1 MQQSETMQLQS
12 LFKKDINRSIETV
25 IKADDRDN
33 LLQEVEE
40 YVVTKE
46 ISRKL
51 TDFFES
57 YNNYDGINGVWI
69 SGFFGSG
76 KSHLLKI
83 LSYVLDNI
91 THNGKHL
98 GELFAN
104 KVMDDAKLKGD
115 ILAGSRIDSESILF
129 NIDQQAQITSKADAN
144 AILEVFYKVF
154 YDHLGFYGF
163 RPHVAEFELW
173 LHKEGKYEAFQEEFE
188 KENGKPWVRARV
200 DYIDPLV
207 SDAISI
213 ACGKIFNTD
222 TSKYDDILDKYDE
235 RQKFSIEDFAEKIND
250 YIKTKSNGF
259 RLNFFV
265 DEIGQYIADNPKL
278 MLNLQTIAESLATRC
293 KGQSWII
300 VTSQEDLER
309 VIGDDKALQSNDF
322 SKIIGRFRIRIPLTS
337 ANVDEVI
344 EKRLLEKND
353 EAEGVLKKIWTSEK
367 DNLATI
373 LSFSEAGVQ
382 FKFYK
387 GENDFIAK
395 YPFIPYQFD
404 LFQQCIKAL
413 SRHNAFQGKHS
424 SVGERNML
432 GTFQEVLKDV
442 EHKEAHSL
450 ISYNKLFEGIR
461 ATIKG
466 EIQNAVTLAERQ
478 LSNHLAIHILKA
490 LFLVKYYDSFKTSKR
505 NIAVLLIDS
514 MDADLKEHE
523 KAIEEALNI
532 LEQQT
537 YVRRNGEIYEY
548 LTDDEKDIE
557 DEIKATEIDPGQLT
571 IFFNEVIFDEI
582 IRDNRIRYLE
592 NKQDFEFSRK
602 VDGISFSREKE
613 LTLEM
618 VTPNS
623 DNYDTVAYYT
633 GQSLGNQTLAIFKLP
648 ADDLL
653 IKDTRLMIKT
663 DKYIKQ
669 NQSTTNKDSVKRILF
684 EKAQQ
689 NQERRRQLVTSL
701 KSLLGNSTVYLNGTV
716 HNVGTTQDGKTKVTN
731 AFQDLV
737 KLAYNKLKLLS
748 NINFD
753 EAQLKIIMRS
763 KQDDLFG
770 NDDNTISPAES
781 EVLQLI
787 QRRKRQDDRTSLN
800 DLKEFFSKKPYGWSP
815 MAVWCVT
822 ARLFKRGKIEARQDS
837 TILEDNQFLD
847 ALMNNRNLTNTLVYP
862 QIDFDQAQVKK
873 LKDFYQSLFNE
884 SNPFTDPKEI
894 AAQFKQKAQD
904 ELAYV
909 KGLIISQS
917 QYKFLAF
924 LEPLEEMLGNLAAM
938 DYSTLINSVN
948 KYEDKVLN
956 AKEDVLD
963 PIKRFMN
970 GDQKKI
976 YDTAQTFMT
985 GNQSNFD
992 YIDSQ
997 GKSILAE
1004 TLESNAPYKGDMMRK
1019 TKEAIDALKSK
1030 LLQKIDEEKT
1040 TTLTEIT
1047 QKSEAICSND
1057 EYKKLTTSQQDEVLQ
1072 PFHALRKNV
1081 KEQTFIANIRLA
1093 KTKAG
1098 DLYIEQLNKMAAW
1111 TTPNEMGAS
1120 EPQPQYVKSS
1130 NLRVNFDKHELKTES
1145 DVEEY
1150 VEAIKNAYL
1159 EQIKKNRKITLN

>member
-1 MQQSETMQLQS
+1 MLLQS

-33 LLQEVEE
+33 ILQEVEE
-40 YVVTKE
+40 YVVTNE
-46 ISRKL
+46 ISKKL

-57 YNNYDGINGVWI
+57 YNNFDGINGVWI

-83 LSYVLDNI
+83 LSYVLENI

-104 KVMDDAKLKGD
+104 KVVDDAKLKGD
-115 ILAGSRIDSESILF
+115 ILAGTRIDSESILF

-163 RPHVAEFELW
+163 RSHVAEFELW
-173 LHKEGKYEAFQEEFE
+173 LHKEGKYETFKEVFE
-188 KENGKPWVRARV
+188 TKNGKPWLRARV

-207 SDAISI
+207 SDAIME
-213 ACGKIFNTD
+213 ACGKVFNTD
-222 TSKYDDILDKYDE
+222 PSKYEDILDKYDE
-235 RQKFSIEDFAEKIND
+235 RQKFSIEDFAEKVND
-250 YIKTKSNGF
+250 YIKTKSKGF

-265 DEIGQYIADNPKL
+265 DEIGQYIADNTKL

-309 VIGDDKALQSNDF
+309 IVGDDKAIQSNDF

-344 EKRLLEKND
+344 EKRLLEKNSD
-353 EAEGVLKKIWTSEK
+353 AEAVLNKIWMSEK

-387 GENDFIAK
+387 GESDFIAK
-395 YPFIPYQFD
+395 YPFISYQFD

-432 GTFQEVLKDV
+432 GTFQEVLKHV
-442 EHKEAHSL
+442 EKKDARSF
-450 ISYNKLFEGIR
+450 ISYDKLFEGIR

-466 EIQNAVTLAERQ
+466 EIQNAVTLAEKQ
-478 LSNHLAIHILKA
+478 LANQLAIRILKA
-490 LFLVKYYDSFKTSKR
+490 LFLVKYYDSFKTTRR
-505 NIAVLLIDS
+505 NIATLLIDS
-514 MDADLKEHE
+514 MDVDLKEHE
-523 KAIEEALNI
+523 KAIGEALNI

-537 YVRRNGEIYEY
+537 YVHRNGDVYEY

-557 DEIKATEIDPGQLT
+557 DEIKATDIDSGQLT

-582 IRDNRIRYLE
+582 IRDNRIKYIE

-613 LTLEM
+613 LTLEI

-623 DNYDTVAYYT
+623 DNYDNEAYFT
-633 GQSLGNQTLAIFKLP
+633 GQSLGNQALAIFKLP

-653 IKDTRLMIKT
+653 IKDTRLLIKT

-669 NQSTTNKDSVKRILF
+669 TQSTTNKDSVKRILF

-689 NQERRRQLVTSL
+689 NQERRRQLITSL
-701 KSLLGNSTVYLNGTV
+701 KSLLSSSTVYLNGTI
-716 HNVGTTQDGKTKVTN
+716 HNIGSSQDGKTKVIN
-731 AFQDLV
+731 VFQDLV
-737 KLAYNKLKLLS
+737 RLAYDKLKLLG

-753 EAQLKIIMRS
+753 EAQLKLIMRS

-770 NDDNTISPAES
+770 NDDNTISQAEG

-787 QRRKRQDDRTSLN
+787 QRRKQRNDRTSLSE
-800 DLKEFFSKKPYGWSP
+800 LKEFFSKKRYGWAT
-815 MAVWCVT
+815 MAIWCVT
-822 ARLFKRGKIEARQDS
+822 ARLYKRGKIEARQDS
-837 TILEDNQFLD
+837 TILDDNQFLD
-847 ALMNNRNLTNTLVYP
+847 ALMNNRSLSNTLVYP
-862 QIDFDQAQVKK
+862 QIDFNQTQVKK

-884 SNPFTDPKEI
+884 SNPFTEPKEI

-909 KGLIISQS
+909 KGLIVNQS
-917 QYKFLAF
+917 QYKFLAS
-924 LEPLEEMLGNLAAM
+924 LESLDKMLGNLIAM
-938 DYSTLINSVN
+938 DYATLINSVN
-948 KYEDKVLN
+948 EYEDKVLN
-956 AKEDVLD
+956 AKDDVLD

-970 GDQKKI
+970 GDQKRI
-976 YDTAQTFMT
+976 YDTAQTLIT

-997 GKSILAE
+997 EKSILAE
-1004 TLESNAPYKGDMMRK
+1004 TLASNAPFKGDMMRK
-1019 TKEAIDALKSK
+1019 TKEAVDTLKYK
-1030 LLQKIDEEKT
+1030 LQQKIEEEKV
-1040 TTLTEIT
+1040 TTLSIIN
-1047 QKSEAICSND
+1047 QKAEAICSNY
-1057 EYKKLTTSQQDEVLQ
+1057 EYKQLTLSHQNEVLQ
-1072 PFHALRKNV
+1072 PFHVLSKNV

-1093 KTKAG
+1093 KSQAG
-1098 DLYIEQLNKMAAW
+1098 DLYTEQLNKIVELA
-1111 TTPNEMGAS
+1111 TPKETVVS
-1120 EPQPQYVKSS
+1120 EPSPQYVKSS
-1130 NLRVNFDKHELKTES
+1130 NLRVNFDKHELKTEA

-1150 VEAIKNAYL
+1150 VEAVKNAYL
-1159 EQIKKNRKITLN
+1159 EQIRKNRKITLN